1 MANIENTL
9 ENDIILNRNID
20 PANLFLQEK
29 DIEIAIAKANKSS
42 VPGPDKI
49 ALNLKNGREN
59 PQNTLPSTMED
70 GK

>member
-1 MANIENTL
+1 MS
-9 ENDIILNRNID
+9 ID

-29 DIEIAIAKANKSS
+29 DIEIAIAKTNKSS
-42 VPGPDKI
+42 VPGPDKV

-59 PQNTLPSTMED
+59 PQNTLPSTMEN